1 MIGYGTTLIPRTE
14 AMMLCLS
21 VIQGLL
27 YQSINQSINVS
38 GTAHKNTGKNI
49 VHDVYGQMEASSNA
63 VNNDVDVDEN
73 IEDDVE
79 TADSPL
85 ETTCQEIE
93 DDNLD
98 QNDDFVEDVEFDG
111 SGNGNRRSLVW
122 KYFTF
127 RQTCALCKLCRKSL
141 KRSSGNTS
149 NLSQHLRAMH
159 RRQYVVMMAEYRRR
173 KSEAAALKEVC

>member
-1 MIGYGTTLIPRTE
+1 
-14 AMMLCLS
+14 MLVCNTGFI
-21 VIQGLL
+21 V
-27 YQSINQSINVS
+27 SINQSINVS
-38 GTAHKNTGKNI
+38 GTAHKNTCKNI
-49 VHDVYGQMEASSNA
+49 VYDVYGQMEASPNA